1 MNICSTVPRT
11 FVQDCSLIKL
21 QVDVTG
27 FCMQVRKA
35 IGTYTSSFAL
45 PITDIDKLKIVKNIV
60 K

>member
-1 MNICSTVPRT
+1 
-11 FVQDCSLIKL
+11 
-21 QVDVTG
+21 
-27 FCMQVRKA
+27 MQVRKA